1 MVKEARAEVKRLLK
15 EHEVAEID
23 KDIIREGDALIK
35 AYEKE
40 IAGRK

>member
-1 MVKEARAEVKRLLK
+1 MASSCFRD
-15 EHEVAEID
+15 EVAEID
-23 KDIIREGDALIK
+23 KDIIREGDALIR

>member
-1 MVKEARAEVKRLLK
+1 LERLGL
-15 EHEVAEID
+15 VAEID
-23 KDIIREGDALIK
+23 KDMTGEGDALIK